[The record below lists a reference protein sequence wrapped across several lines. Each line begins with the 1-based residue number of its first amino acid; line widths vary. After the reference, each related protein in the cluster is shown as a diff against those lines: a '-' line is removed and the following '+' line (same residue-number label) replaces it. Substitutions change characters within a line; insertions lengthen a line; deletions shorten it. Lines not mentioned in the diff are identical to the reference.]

1 MIQSRLTA
9 FCKLV
14 IFLVEMTLSENFTYG
29 LQNVTLMIS
38 KIRRVENEDLKA
50 CERILQTGHLL
61 ARNGVKDEFGCF

>member
-1 MIQSRLTA
+1 
-9 FCKLV
+9 
-14 IFLVEMTLSENFTYG
+14 MTLSENFTYG

-50 CERILQTGHLL
+50 CERILQTDHLL

>member
-29 LQNVTLMIS
+29 LQNVRLMIS
-38 KIRRVENEDLKA
+38 KVRRVENEDLKA

-61 ARNGVKDEFGCF
+61 ARNGVKDEFACF